1 MKKILLLLLL
11 CPCLTVSAQTDKS
24 AIVQEQKDARI
35 SSAEREQTRLTVKSE
50 VLQDIRQTGGTYYA
64 YTPPVTPM
72 TEPPA
77 GYAPFYVSHYGR
89 HGSRYMLS
97 YKYYERALRYLS
109 KADSM
114 GILTDFGKEV
124 LSRVKVASIDAVQ
137 RDGDLTRLGG
147 EQHQGISARMY
158 ARCTDAFGAG
168 AHVHA
173 VSSTS
178 QRCIVSM
185 ANFCMSLKALSP
197 STDIFMETSQRYMPW
212 IIADRKQIPT
222 VRQDTL
228 YEKQASEFE
237 SQLYSADRLMSTL
250 FANKGSHLHHS
261 QQRQLMRALFNITT
275 DLQGLP
281 ELGVTLWDVFT
292 GDELFALWQMDNIG
306 WCRSEGLLPG
316 CAPRYKVHYPLVREM
331 ISKADSVINCGADG
345 ADLRFG
351 HDATIVPL
359 AFIMQ
364 LDECRDIPSD
374 LSELYKHFCSYKVT
388 PMGAN
393 IQLVFYRNT
402 ANDILV
408 KILHNERESSVP
420 LSTAHFPYY
429 RWTDLRQYLE
439 ERMKN

>member
-1 MKKILLLLLL
+1 MNTIFRLSMKKSLLLLLL
-11 CPCLTVSAQTDKS
+11 CQCLTVSAQT
-24 AIVQEQKDARI
+24 
-35 SSAEREQTRLTVKSE
+35 TKSE
-50 VLQDIRQTGGTYYA
+50 VLQDVRQTGGTYYA
-64 YTPPVTPM
+64 YTPPEAPM
-72 TEPPA
+72 SEPPA
-77 GYAPFYVSHYGR
+77 GYTPFYVSHYGR

-97 YKYYERALRYLS
+97 YKYYERALRYLGS
-109 KADSM
+109 ADSM
-114 GILTDFGKEV
+114 GVLSEFGKDV
-124 LSRVKVASIDAVQ
+124 LRRVRVASIDALQ

-147 EQHQGISARMY
+147 EQHQGIASRMLACY
-158 ARCTDAFGAG
+158 SEAFGPG

-178 QRCIVSM
+178 QRCILSM
-185 ANFCMSLKALSP
+185 ANFCMSLKAQSP
-197 STDIFMETSQRYMPW
+197 STDIFMETGERYMPY

-222 VRQDTL
+222 IRQDSL

-237 SQLYSADRLMSTL
+237 HTLYNADRLMSTL
-250 FANKGSHLHHS
+250 FLGNGYPQHHS
-261 QQRQLMRALFNITT
+261 QQRQLMRALFNIAI

-281 ELGVTLWDVFT
+281 ELGIALWDVFT
-292 GDELFALWQMDNIG
+292 EDELFALWQMDNIS

-316 CAPRYKVHYPLVREM
+316 CAPRYKVHYPLVRE
-331 ISKADSVINCGADG
+331 IINKADSVIRCGGHG

-351 HDATIVPL
+351 HDATVVPL
-359 AFIMQ
+359 AYIMQ

-393 IQLVFYRNT
+393 IQLVFYRN
-402 ANDILV
+402 ASDDVLV

-420 LSTAHFPYY
+420 LSTANFPYY

-439 ERMKN
+439 DRIKN

>member
-1 MKKILLLLLL
+1 MKKSLLILFL
-11 CPCLTVSAQTDKS
+11 CPCLTVGAQITE
-24 AIVQEQKDARI
+24 AVV
-35 SSAEREQTRLTVKSE
+35 EREQARPTVKSE

-64 YTPPVTPM
+64 YTPPVAPM

-114 GILTDFGKEV
+114 DILTDFGKDV
-124 LSRVKVASIDAVQ
+124 LQRVRVASKDAVQ

-147 EQHQGISARMY
+147 QQHQGIASRMFD
-158 ARCTDAFGAG
+158 RCREAFGTG

-185 ANFCMSLKALSP
+185 ANFCMSLQALSP
-197 STDIFMETSQRYMPW
+197 STDIYMETSHRYMPY

-222 VRQDTL
+222 IRQDTI
-228 YEKQASEFE
+228 YEEMASEFE
-237 SQLYSADRLMSTL
+237 SQLYSADRLTSTL
-250 FANKGSHLHHS
+250 FRGNGYPGHNS
-261 QQRQLMRALFNITT
+261 QRRQLMRALFNIAT

-292 GDELFALWQMDNIG
+292 NDELFALWQMDNIS

-316 CAPRYKVHYPLVREM
+316 CAPRYKVHYPLVREI
-331 ISKADSVINCGADG
+331 ISKADSVIKCGGHG

-351 HDATIVPL
+351 HDATVVPL
-359 AFIMQ
+359 AYIMQ
-364 LDECRDIPSD
+364 LDACRDIPSD
-374 LSELYKHFCSYKVT
+374 LSELYKHFSSYKVT

-393 IQLVFYRNT
+393 IQLLFYRNAT
-402 ANDILV
+402 GDVLV
-408 KILHNERESSVP
+408 KILHNERESSVLLP
-420 LSTAHFPYY
+420 TEHFPYY
-429 RWTDLRQYLE
+429 RWEDLRQYLID
-439 ERMKN
+439 RMKE